1 MDFAHLVYA
10 ILGGI
15 IPALLWLFFWR
26 REDHLHPEPRSTI
39 SGAFMIG
46 MGAVVVSILL
56 QKISLIYII
65 DTTQQYILWAAI
77 EEIVKFGGAYFIAFH
92 SPDLDEPID
101 PVIYLITVALGFAAL
116 ENTLFVMGVIQSG
129 DYIQTI
135 VTGNMR
141 FIGATLLHVLASSCV
156 GIMLGFAFYH
166 SRFTRFFAGIIGL
179 GAAIAL
185 HAYFNLSIISTTT
198 VGTLKVFGLIWLGV
212 IILFMAFEEL
222 KGIGLAHSIPDGK

>member
-1 MDFAHLVYA
+1 MDFAHFVYA

-56 QKISLIYII
+56 QKISVIFIT
-65 DTTQQYILWAAI
+65 DTTHQYVVWAII
-77 EEIVKFGGAYFIAFH
+77 EEILKFCGAYFIAFH

-101 PVIYLITVALGFAAL
+101 PLIYLITVALGFAAL

-156 GIMLGFAFYH
+156 GIMLGFGFYRSH
-166 SRFTRFFAGIIGL
+166 FTRFLAGFIGL
-179 GAAIAL
+179 CAGVAL

-198 VGTLKVFGLIWLGV
+198 VGALKIFGLIWIGI

-222 KGIGLAHSIPDGK
+222 KGIGLAHSIPNGK